1 MLFDFLRS
9 KENKKCPKCGQ
20 QYLSTIEG
28 PDRSVYVHSLRRG
41 RYKGSVKRMGYA
53 FKWVSTPIYEEL
65 PQGCTAM
72 KDSST

>member
-1 MLFDFLRS
+1 
-9 KENKKCPKCGQ
+9 
-20 QYLSTIEG
+20 
-28 PDRSVYVHSLRRG
+28 
-41 RYKGSVKRMGYA
+41 MGYA